1 MALSRVLHTPG
12 RLRDS
17 ANDRENSKAIDRK
30 SSDSDS
36 VMIKLVF
43 CHSIL
48 DSITSTSTVSLS
60 TSTERLQSRW
70 KVANERVVQSRD

>member
-17 ANDRENSKAIDRK
+17 ANDRENSKAFDRK
-30 SSDSDS
+30 ASDSDS
-36 VMIKLVF
+36 VMIELVF

-48 DSITSTSTVSLS
+48 DSITITSTVSLS
-60 TSTERLQSRW
+60 TITVFGIGCLFWVSTSMS
-70 KVANERVVQSRD
+70 V

>member
-17 ANDRENSKAIDRK
+17 ANDRENSNAFDRR

-36 VMIKLVF
+36 VMIELVF

-48 DSITSTSTVSLS
+48 DSITITSTVSLS
-60 TSTERLQSRW
+60 TNTVFVIRCLFWDSTSM
-70 KVANERVVQSRD
+70 SI